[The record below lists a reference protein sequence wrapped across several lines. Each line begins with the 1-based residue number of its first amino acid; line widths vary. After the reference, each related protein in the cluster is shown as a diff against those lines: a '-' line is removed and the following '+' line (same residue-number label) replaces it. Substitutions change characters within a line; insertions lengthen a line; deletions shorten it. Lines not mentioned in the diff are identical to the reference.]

1 MEHEERD
8 RVILTPAQEKLASE
22 IVDAGLTVHKALGPG
37 LLESAYE
44 HCLAFELIDR
54 GVPVRRQVILPIF
67 YRGRTLDEGYRLDLL
82 VDESMIVE
90 VKAVDAVTPVHTAQ
104 LLTYL
109 QLSGHPV
116 GFLMNFKVRMF
127 RDGLRRLVR

>member
-1 MEHEERD
+1 MEHEERE
-8 RVILTPAQEKLASE
+8 RVVLTPAQERLAA
-22 IVDAGLTVHKALGPG
+22 IVVDAGLTVHKALGPG

-44 HCLAFELIDR
+44 HCMAFELLDR
-54 GVPVRRQVILPIF
+54 GIPVRRQVALPIN

-82 VDESMIVE
+82 VDDSVIVE
-90 VKAVDAVTPVHTAQ
+90 VKAVDAVTPLHEAQ

-109 QLSGHPV
+109 QLSGHRV

-127 RDGLRRLVR
+127 RQGIRRLVR